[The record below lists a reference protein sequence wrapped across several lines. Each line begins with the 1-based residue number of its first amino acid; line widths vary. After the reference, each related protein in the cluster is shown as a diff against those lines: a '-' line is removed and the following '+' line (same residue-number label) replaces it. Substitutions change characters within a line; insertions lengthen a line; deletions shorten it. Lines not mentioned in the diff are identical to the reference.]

1 MEAII
6 YVLLYLN
13 KKVEE
18 AKGQN
23 NRQEDGSRKADRNDS
38 TKNHAEGP

>member
-13 KKVEE
+13 KKIEE
-18 AKGQN
+18 SKGKN
-23 NRQEDGSRKADRNDS
+23 NRQEDGSREADGNNG